1 MELLL
6 DVREERANFLLELL
20 QQFEFVSIKNKK
32 EVTSTYNPE
41 FVARILESE
50 KSMQSGKRTKIAL
63 DDIWK

>member
-32 EVTSTYNPE
+32 ESSTYNPK
-41 FVARILESE
+41 FVAKILESK
-50 KSMQSGKRTKIAL
+50 KSRLEGKTTRINV
-63 DDIWK
+63 DDLWK

>member
-32 EVTSTYNPE
+32 EESPYNPE
-41 FVARILESE
+41 FVAKILESK
-50 KSMQSGKRTKIAL
+50 KSRSEGKSTRVNI
-63 DDIWK
+63 DDLWK

>member
-32 EVTSTYNPE
+32 EERPYNPA
-41 FVARILESE
+41 FVAKVLESE

>member
-20 QQFEFVSIKNKK
+20 QQFDFVSIKNKDK
-32 EVTSTYNPE
+32 ESPYNPE
-41 FVARILESE
+41 FVAKILESK
-50 KSMQSGKRTKIAL
+50 KSRLEGKTTRINI

>member
-20 QQFEFVSIKNKK
+20 QQFEFVSIKNKTK
-32 EVTSTYNPE
+32 ESPYNPE
-41 FVARILESE
+41 FVAKILESE
-50 KSMQSGKRTKIAL
+50 KSMQSGKRAKIAL

>member
-32 EVTSTYNPE
+32 EVSTYNPE
-41 FVARILESE
+41 FVAKILESK
-50 KSMQSGKRTKIAL
+50 KSRLEGKTTRINV
-63 DDIWK
+63 DDLWK